1 MKTKHITG
9 AILARIIIFTQ
20 CLVFQTFGLG
30 QNLLV
35 NGDFEAGNSGFTS
48 EYRFVRLDTGLLTY
62 DVFRKSIDSH
72 FLGLSFGDHT
82 SGKGLMFGANGGNDT
97 NRVLWKQTVQIVEN
111 TDYQFSGWA
120 TPSIGPN
127 DPDPSRVSVRI
138 NGNLINPSF
147 QLSNPPGKWQYF
159 STTWDSGASATATI
173 ELRLETIEQG
183 GNDLALDD
191 LRFEVASQQ
200 ISGFSSKVVAAP
212 AGLIGWWAGD
222 GDATDLA
229 GDDDGVPTNIGFSSG
244 HVGPAFQF
252 LGTNSFVRV
261 PNQPAFNAIT
271 NITLGCWFWN
281 DPIKPFRRL
290 LTLTPDWVRLELDE
304 SAQPSFSVAS
314 AAGGEVF
321 SVRGGNPV
329 TPNSWHHIAGTFD
342 GKTAALYVD
351 GVLVATQTG
360 LHGTDSSGAAPEVYI
375 NFLQAGEVDGLID
388 EAVIYGRALSA
399 DEIRA
404 QFAAGSAGM
413 AKAPV
418 FSAIVPSFP
427 GNARLS
433 IKGQAGKA
441 VTIQSS
447 TDLLDWVTL
456 TTDPNLK
463 GTVNFIDSSAGAFS
477 HRFYR
482 AITQ

>member
-1 MKTKHITG
+1 MKTRKPFETTLIVGVLCLFHTT
-9 AILARIIIFTQ
+9 LA
-20 CLVFQTFGLG
+20 LG

-222 GDATDLA
+222 GNAKDVV
-229 GDDDGVPTNIGFSSG
+229 GFNDGVATSIGYASG
-244 HVGPAFQF
+244 KVGQAFRF
-252 LGTNSFVRV
+252 VGTNSFIRV
-261 PNQPAFNAIT
+261 PNQPAFNTIS
-271 NITLGCWFWN
+271 NLSLECWFWN
-281 DPIKPFRRL
+281 DQAKPFRRL
-290 LTLTPDWVRLELDE
+290 MTFTPDWAILSLDDK
-304 SAQPSFSVAS
+304 ARPKFAVAI
-314 AAGGEVF
+314 AAAEWLNVLA
-321 SVRGGNPV
+321 SDPV
-329 TPNSWHHIAGTFD
+329 MPNTWHHVAGTFD
-342 GKTAALYVD
+342 GQSTRLYLD
-351 GVLVATQTG
+351 GVLLAVVNSPSK
-360 LHGTDSSGAAPEVYI
+360 LLNDGASPEVYI
-375 NFLQAGEVDGLID
+375 NFIRTGEVAGLID
-388 EAVIYGRALSA
+388 EAAIYNRALTPA
-399 DEIRA
+399 EI
-404 QFAAGSAGM
+404 QSHFAAGSAGM
-413 AKAPV
+413 IRLPRFSEIGV
-418 FSAIVPSFP
+418 FFP
-427 GNARLS
+427 GIARFRLDGRS
-433 IKGQAGKA
+433 GIP
-441 VTIQSS
+441 IRIESS
-447 TDLLDWVTL
+447 TDLINWSPMATNANF
-456 TTDPNLK
+456 T
-463 GTVNFIDSSAGAFS
+463 GTISISDSSAGEFS

>member
-1 MKTKHITG
+1 VLTRSLAQKWPQFTHSSTRR
-9 AILARIIIFTQ
+9 AISI
-20 CLVFQTFGLG
+20 
-30 QNLLV
+30 
-35 NGDFEAGNSGFTS
+35 NGSP
-48 EYRFVRLDTGLLTY
+48 
-62 DVFRKSIDSH
+62 I
-72 FLGLSFGDHT
+72 
-82 SGKGLMFGANGGNDT
+82 
-97 NRVLWKQTVQIVEN
+97 
-111 TDYQFSGWA
+111 
-120 TPSIGPN
+120 TPSI
-127 DPDPSRVSVRI
+127 
-138 NGNLINPSF
+138 

-159 STTWDSGASATATI
+159 GTTWNSGASSSATI
-173 ELRLETIEQG
+173 ELRIETIEQG
-183 GNDLALDD
+183 GNDPALDD
-191 LRFEVASQQ
+191 LSFEVASQH
-200 ISGFSSKVVAAP
+200 IIGFSSKVAAAP
-212 AGLIGWWAGD
+212 AGLIGWWPGD
-222 GDATDLA
+222 GNTSDLS

-281 DPIKPFRRL
+281 DPIRPFRRL
-290 LTLTPDWVRLELDE
+290 LTLTPDWVRLDLDE

-314 AAGGEVF
+314 AAGGDVF
-321 SVRGGNPV
+321 SVQGGNPV

-360 LHGTDSSGAAPEVYI
+360 LHGTDSSGAAPEFYI
-375 NFLQAGEVDGLID
+375 NFLQTGEVGGLID
-388 EAVIYGRALSA
+388 EAAIYGRALSA
-399 DEIRA
+399 DEIWA

-418 FSAIVPSFP
+418 FSAIAPSFP
-427 GNARLS
+427 GNVRLS

-463 GTVNFIDSSAGAFS
+463 GTVNFIDSSAGTVG

-482 AITQ
+482 AVSP